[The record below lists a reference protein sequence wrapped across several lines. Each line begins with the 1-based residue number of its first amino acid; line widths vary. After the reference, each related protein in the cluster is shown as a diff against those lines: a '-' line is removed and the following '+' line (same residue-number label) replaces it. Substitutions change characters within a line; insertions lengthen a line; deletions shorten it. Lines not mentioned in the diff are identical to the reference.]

1 MIDYFPERE
10 CLEEKCSLA
19 ELNEV
24 YESDKGPQFQKGLYT
39 AAREYL
45 ENLHLVEQRSC
56 AEHIHVVDTRHQ
68 VDGMYYA
75 VYDYT
80 ISAVNTYLK
89 PFIYQHA
96 TIPQLALVL
105 CSGKKIK
112 SFYSILKPSR

>member
-1 MIDYFPERE
+1 M
-10 CLEEKCSLA
+10 EEKCSYA

-24 YESDKGPQFQKGLYT
+24 FESDKGPQFQKGLYS
-39 AAREYL
+39 AAKEYL

-56 AEHIHVVDTRHQ
+56 AEHLHVVDTRHQ

-89 PFIYQHA
+89 PGSPLILSLNIFAKI
-96 TIPQLALVL
+96 L
-105 CSGKKIK
+105 C
-112 SFYSILKPSR
+112 